1 MFNTVHNDFT
11 IFKHKISISTKY
23 VNGEAANAYQSNAY
37 QLNGTLAHPGIV
49 KDVSCLCFGFIAEIP
64 DTTPLLNIITHIAYE
79 LMADGAKIVDVQG
92 QGIRNIGWPPTR
104 WSDHVVKVMAMPWM
118 CMAQDYRIDMFDK
131 PLGNSMSSRDVSV
144 IMMMMWH
151 RY

>member
-64 DTTPLLNIITHIAYE
+64 DTTPLLNIMIIIYNDDD
-79 LMADGAKIVDVQG
+79 LG
-92 QGIRNIGWPPTR
+92 QVLKRISIKDQLLYLWYKWRKR
-104 WSDHVVKVMAMPWM
+104 LKV
-118 CMAQDYRIDMFDK
+118 
-131 PLGNSMSSRDVSV
+131 
-144 IMMMMWH
+144 
-151 RY
+151 